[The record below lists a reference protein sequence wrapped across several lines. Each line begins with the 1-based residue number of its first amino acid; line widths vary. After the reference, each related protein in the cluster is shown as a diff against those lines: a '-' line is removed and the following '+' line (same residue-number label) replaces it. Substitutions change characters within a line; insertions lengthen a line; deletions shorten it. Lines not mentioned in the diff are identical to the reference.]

1 MLKIKSHFIYK
12 DTLLLTGELTV
23 IMDPAKQDQ
32 VNSKDVLAKCE
43 MDGEGYYEGQRVYP
57 NKSPCSKC
65 LCQRNP
71 NNGKI
76 IIHFSRDIM

>member
-1 MLKIKSHFIYK
+1 MLHNFA
-12 DTLLLTGELTV
+12 GELTV
-23 IMDPAKQDQ
+23 IQDPSQQEQ
-32 VNSKDVLAKCE
+32 VNSKDVLAKCVV
-43 MDGEGYYEGQRVYP
+43 DGEGYYEGQRVYP

-76 IIHFSRDIM
+76 VIHFIKDIV